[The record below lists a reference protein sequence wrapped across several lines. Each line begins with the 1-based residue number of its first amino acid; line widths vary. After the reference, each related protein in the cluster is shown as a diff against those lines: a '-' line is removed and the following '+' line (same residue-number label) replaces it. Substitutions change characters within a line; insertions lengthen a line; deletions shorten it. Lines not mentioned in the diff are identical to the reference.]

1 VFFSKWVEYSEEVA
15 MRYIA
20 IIVFVL
26 VTAGLA
32 VLAFENF
39 LSDVSLTLIFW
50 STPPLPLGWI
60 LFLSFLLGDA
70 MLFLVAVAAAM
81 DERRELK
88 RLRGRVK
95 ELEGKVANISAV
107 QSSAGSPNVSMPGM
121 GIPVSKSDISYMT
134 TLH

>member
-1 VFFSKWVEYSEEVA
+1 

-60 LFLSFLLGDA
+60 FFCR
-70 MLFLVAVAAAM
+70 FC
-81 DERRELK
+81 
-88 RLRGRVK
+88 
-95 ELEGKVANISAV
+95 
-107 QSSAGSPNVSMPGM
+107 
-121 GIPVSKSDISYMT
+121 
-134 TLH
+134 

>member
-1 VFFSKWVEYSEEVA
+1 

-60 LFLSFLLGDA
+60 LFLSFLLGAA
-70 MLFLVAVAAAM
+70 MLFLVAAVAAM

-95 ELEGKVANISAV
+95 KLEGMVANVSPV
-107 QSSAGSPNVSMPGM
+107 QSSAGSPNVPMPGM
-121 GIPVSKSDISYMT
+121 DIPGSKPDISDMT

>member
-1 VFFSKWVEYSEEVA
+1 

-50 STPPLPLGWI
+50 STPPLSLGWI
-60 LFLSFLLGDA
+60 LFLSFLLGAA
-70 MLFLVAVAAAM
+70 MLFLVAAAAAM

-95 ELEGKVANISAV
+95 ELEGMVANVSPV
-107 QSSAGSPNVSMPGM
+107 QSSAGSPNVPMPRM
-121 GIPVSKSDISYMT
+121 GIPGSKPDISDMT

>member
-1 VFFSKWVEYSEEVA
+1 

-60 LFLSFLLGDA
+60 LFLSFLLGA
-70 MLFLVAVAAAM
+70 TMLFLVAAAAAM

-95 ELEGKVANISAV
+95 ELEGMVVNVSPV
-107 QSSAGSPNVSMPGM
+107 QSSAGSPNVPMPGM
-121 GIPVSKSDISYMT
+121 GIPGSKPDISDMT

>member
-1 VFFSKWVEYSEEVA
+1 

-88 RLRGRVK
+88 RLRGKVK
-95 ELEGKVANISAV
+95 ELEGKVANISPF
-107 QSSAGSPNVSMPGM
+107 QSSAGSPNVSMAGM
-121 GIPVSKSDISYMT
+121 GIPGSKPDISDMT